1 MNGAWV
7 QSLFIEATT
16 EAFNTV
22 LSLNATL
29 TRTGLAVG
37 HG

>member
-1 MNGAWV
+1 MNAGV
-7 QSLFIEATT
+7 PQPEPLVEMT

-29 TRTGLAVG
+29 VRGLPLG
-37 HG
+37 NG